1 MKIKLPTLSRVSF
14 AILKYGLGAVLMT
27 LVYIAFAAASL
38 DAYDTAR
45 LFPLFYEQMEHAV
58 MTLLLVVCGALL
70 FDIAVREKR

>member
-14 AILKYGLGAVLMT
+14 AMLKYGFWAVLAT
-27 LVYIAFAAASL
+27 LIYIAFALSSL

-45 LFPLFYEQMEHAV
+45 LVTFFTSQLEHAA
-58 MTLLLVVCGALL
+58 MALLLVVCGALL